1 MPLMAF
7 VLIFAAG
14 GTIPADLRRLDSPV
28 WPVRQRAE
36 AELRSRMSWPFAIW
50 LESQQPRL
58 GAEGRARVNRLLAAY
73 WYGWLPAER
82 DLPYI
87 DAINTINRC
96 STPNTPFVQRYL
108 DRASA
113 ALCCS
118 YPYPRY
124 RQATWLLID
133 DLIRLR
139 VPPPIIRNLLHM
151 MQVRSDAWD
160 RERGNGYRRMPTP

>member
-1 MPLMAF
+1 MSL
-7 VLIFAAG
+7 AASIIILASFG
-14 GTIPADLRRLDSPV
+14 AGFDLRRLDSPA

-58 GAEGRARVNRLLAAY
+58 GAEGRARVTRLLTDY

-87 DAINTINRC
+87 DALNQTNCC
-96 STPNTPFVQRYL
+96 STPNTALVQRYL

-139 VPPPIIRNLLHM
+139 VPPSMIRDLLRV